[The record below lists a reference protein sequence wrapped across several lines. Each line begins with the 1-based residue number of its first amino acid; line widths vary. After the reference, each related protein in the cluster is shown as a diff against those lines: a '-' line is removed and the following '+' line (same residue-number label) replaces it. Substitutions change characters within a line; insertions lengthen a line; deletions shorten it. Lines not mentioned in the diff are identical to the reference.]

1 MSNCTTSR
9 AEANHL
15 FYQAQI
21 GDAAIVNQLMGQHD
35 GLVHYMLRRQSSG
48 PLSYGELLQAGR
60 IGLWR
65 AIMGYDPQR
74 GTAFSTYASVVIA
87 RHIWRAVSQAQQIE
101 PGCQTAVEPS
111 SPPDPLGYLLEQ
123 ELYEALHRLVE
134 QLPPQQR
141 WVVREYYGLDG
152 QGAHTQVQL
161 ADQRGCTRQAISYHL
176 RRALLYLRHPAFS
189 AALRAW
195 LGRNRRKD
203 YLRALRPYRRRA
215 S

>member
-1 MSNCTTSR
+1 
-9 AEANHL
+9 
-15 FYQAQI
+15 
-21 GDAAIVNQLMGQHD
+21 VNQLMGQHD
-35 GLVHYMLRRQSSG
+35 GLVHYTLRRQSSG

-87 RHIWRAVSQAQQIE
+87 RHIWRAVSQGQQIE

-111 SPPDPLGYLLEQ
+111 SPPDPLGYLLKQ
-123 ELYEALHRLVE
+123 ELYEALHRLVG

-152 QGAHTQVQL
+152 QGAHTQAQL
-161 ADQRGCTRQAISYHL
+161 AAQRGCTRQAISYHL
-176 RRALLYLRHPAFS
+176 CRALLYLRHPAFS

-195 LGRNRRKD
+195 LGRNRRQD
-203 YLRALRPYRRRA
+203 YLRALRPYRRRT